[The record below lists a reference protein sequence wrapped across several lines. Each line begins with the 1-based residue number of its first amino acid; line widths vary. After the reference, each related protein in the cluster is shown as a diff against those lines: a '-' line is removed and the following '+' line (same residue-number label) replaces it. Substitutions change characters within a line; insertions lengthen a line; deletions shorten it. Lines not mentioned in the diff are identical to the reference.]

1 MSLTAEQLAAI
12 DAANEVDIHT
22 SADGKTVA
30 TIIWVV
36 VAEGDVYV
44 RSVQAEDGLW
54 YQRARANPSVALDVG
69 GEVIEFEAVHIENDA
84 TIETVSDALRAKYRP
99 GGSLDRM
106 TRDDV
111 LAHTLRLDPVD

>member
-1 MSLTAEQLAAI
+1 MSLTAEQLSAI
-12 DAANEVDIHT
+12 DTTNEVHIHT
-22 SADGKTVA
+22 SADGKTIA

-36 VAEGDVYV
+36 VADGDVYV

-54 YQRARANPSVALDVG
+54 YQRARGNPSVALDVG
-69 GEVIEFEAVHIENDA
+69 GDVMDFEAVHIEDDE
-84 TIETVSDALRAKYRP
+84 TIETVSTALRAKYRP

-111 LAHTLRLDPVD
+111 LGHTLRLDPVS

>member
-1 MSLTAEQLAAI
+1 MSLTAEQLSAI
-12 DAANEVDIHT
+12 DTTNEVDIHT
-22 SADGKTVA
+22 SAGGKTIA

-36 VAEGDVYV
+36 VADGDVYV

-69 GEVIEFEAVHIENDA
+69 GEVIDFEAVHINDEEV
-84 TIETVSDALRAKYRP
+84 IEMVSNALKAKYNP

-106 TRDDV
+106 VRDDV
-111 LAHTLRLDPVD
+111 LRHTLRLDPVG